1 MKYISIDTETTGLD
15 EKSNDIIQLAMVFED
30 TNTNLPIEVLPN
42 LNIFIEHDE
51 LNFQKGALNMH
62 VKTGL
67 LKRYLNGV
75 RMNFS
80 NAMKKVIK
88 WLSSLG
94 YERDDYNDKFKIVI
108 AGKNYNSFD
117 KRFLHE
123 NDEWSENIQEYVRTL
138 DPAILYMN
146 WENDEVPPSLA
157 KCLKRARVSFAD
169 DVTHD
174 ALEDARDVIKVIRAA
189 KNRDDMRVD
198 Q

>member
-30 TNTNLPIEVLPN
+30 TDTNLPIEDLPH
-42 LNIFIEHDE
+42 LNMFIEHDE

-62 VKTGL
+62 VRTGL

-80 NAMKKVIK
+80 KAMKRITS
-88 WLSSLG
+88 WLSILG
-94 YERDDYNDKFKIVI
+94 YERNNYNDKFKIVI

-123 NDEWSENIQEYVRTL
+123 NDEWSENIQEYVRAL
-138 DPAILYMN
+138 DPAILYVD
-146 WENDEVPPSLA
+146 WENDKAPPSLA
-157 KCLKRARVSFAD
+157 ECLKRAEISFED

-189 KNRDDMRVD
+189 KKRDDIRMS